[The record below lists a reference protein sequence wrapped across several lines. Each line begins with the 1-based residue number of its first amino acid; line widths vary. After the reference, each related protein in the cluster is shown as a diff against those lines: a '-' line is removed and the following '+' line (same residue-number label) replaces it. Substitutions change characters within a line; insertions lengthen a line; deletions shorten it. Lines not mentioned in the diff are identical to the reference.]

1 MEKKGRS
8 FPSRDLQ
15 LPMDR
20 GGDGVDGG
28 PGELSCKM
36 WLREERQGGGTINL
50 VWPKRPRR
58 PNAEALIGW
67 DNRPSRHLR
76 ASSYLQCELPCCRLS
91 MMERMEL

>member
-8 FPSRDLQ
+8 FPSRVLQ

-36 WLREERQGGGTINL
+36 WLREERQGGGTISL
-50 VWPKRPRR
+50 VWSERSNS
-58 PNAEALIGW
+58 PNAEPLIGR
-67 DNRPSRHLR
+67 DSHLSCEVR
-76 ASSYLQCELPCCRLS
+76 ASFEFNLRVTMRST
-91 MMERMEL
+91 